1 MKPIGYFCNNSP
13 AIADLIGDFGDRLE
27 LMNKAGRHGLRL
39 ALAGKVYGFECD
51 IYSSAVP
58 LSDIAED
65 VLGDPGHE
73 SHPEL
78 PDVLATLD
86 DITSAEALKLIAF
99 LSQ

>member
-1 MKPIGYFCNNSP
+1 MQPILYFCNKTP
-13 AIADLIGDFGDRLE
+13 AITDLIGDFGDRLQ

-51 IYSSAVP
+51 IYSSAVL

-65 VLGDPGHE
+65 VLGDPGHD

-78 PDVLATLD
+78 PDVLAILD
-86 DITSAEALKLIAF
+86 KISSTEALKLIAF
-99 LSQ
+99 TT